1 MYEKKKTLKRKRRK
15 GLHKGIKNLTLEK
28 CQFDAT
34 VSRDAAQ
41 VFVAWGRCKTSL
53 DEKNIIK
60 CKYIYIYIYEE
71 KNHDIY
77 HANI

>member
-53 DEKNIIK
+53 DIIK
-60 CKYIYIYIYEE
+60 YKYIYIYMKK

-77 HANI
+77 HDYI